1 MRPYVSG
8 KLDKLLQSRET
19 NSYKD
24 LYPTPNTNW
33 YYAVTV
39 VNGNGQEGK
48 IVDAKKVRLK
58 KFFSLCMTF
67 LSLKNSVH
75 VTPSGHTV
83 ASIWIGRGG
92 RKARSVNE
100 KSAKGDGKKQ
110 SERERESPLLP
121 PSHHP
126 SRSP

>member
-8 KLDKLLQSRET
+8 KQDKLLQSRET

-48 IVDAKKVRLK
+48 IVDAKKV
-58 KFFSLCMTF
+58 
-67 LSLKNSVH
+67 
-75 VTPSGHTV
+75 
-83 ASIWIGRGG
+83 
-92 RKARSVNE
+92 
-100 KSAKGDGKKQ
+100 
-110 SERERESPLLP
+110 
-121 PSHHP
+121 
-126 SRSP
+126 

>member
-48 IVDAKKVRLK
+48 IVHAKKVRLK
-58 KFFSLCMTF
+58 NFCSLCMTF
-67 LSLKNSVH
+67 LSLKNGVQLSH
-75 VTPSGHTV
+75 LLVTQSLLFELDRT
-83 ASIWIGRGG
+83 WRT
-92 RKARSVNE
+92 
-100 KSAKGDGKKQ
+100 Q
-110 SERERESPLLP
+110 SEKRERKKREG
-121 PSHHP
+121 
-126 SRSP
+126 

>member
-1 MRPYVSG
+1 MLVTISNLLIKWKISHQSILLPYHIANYLFNISPNRRSINEEFKHFNIYRSTSYFRDVNVMRPYVSG

-48 IVDAKKVRLK
+48 IVDAKKV
-58 KFFSLCMTF
+58 
-67 LSLKNSVH
+67 
-75 VTPSGHTV
+75 
-83 ASIWIGRGG
+83 
-92 RKARSVNE
+92 
-100 KSAKGDGKKQ
+100 
-110 SERERESPLLP
+110 
-121 PSHHP
+121 
-126 SRSP
+126 